1 MYGSHLVSCCI
12 VGRNGE
18 YFEGAGE
25 RVGVEEAMSTDGRE
39 WSDGER
45 IGKERGL
52 LLPALVA
59 IVKGISV
66 LILHYSLAVL

>member
-52 LLPALVA
+52 YNA
-59 IVKGISV
+59 IVKGTG
-66 LILHYSLAVL
+66 LLKK